1 MHPLL
6 SHAVGNDFVL
16 ENRAIITGANAS
28 GKSTFMKAMAI
39 NAILAQTIH
48 TCTADEFQVGKVQVM
63 TCMSLRDDVES
74 GESYYF
80 REAKYLRRILH
91 QIKEKGKVFCVIDEI
106 FKGTNTTERIAASK
120 ALLEYLVQT
129 DAFVLV
135 ATHDR
140 EIVDNA
146 FYYNYY
152 FESEVMEHDI
162 VFDYKI
168 REGFGGKSNA
178 IALLE
183 LLGYPQE
190 IVQKARKYVI

>member
-1 MHPLL
+1 MDDTQVDEITWEDLEMDHGRIAARGLVHPLL
-6 SHAVGNDFVL
+6 NHAVGNDFVL

-91 QIKEKGKVFCVIDEI
+91 QIKEKGKVFCVI
-106 FKGTNTTERIAASK
+106 
-120 ALLEYLVQT
+120 
-129 DAFVLV
+129 
-135 ATHDR
+135 
-140 EIVDNA
+140 
-146 FYYNYY
+146 YYNYY

-190 IVQKARKYVI
+190 IVQKAREYVI